1 MTANGSQTVFEQI
14 NESMHHKS
22 ESVKGKKPTFFPNSF
37 MCQDGG
43 RLSEN
48 SEASEGGF
56 YVPPL
61 FYIDFTHMKKT
72 LKSQIVRTKESV
84 ASARA
89 KLRK

>member
-1 MTANGSQTVFEQI
+1 
-14 NESMHHKS
+14 
-22 ESVKGKKPTFFPNSF
+22 

-56 YVPPL
+56 YVSLL

-89 KLRK
+89 KLRKWQDSFANTEDTALKNGMEKRPKHRDTYLKDERDWS